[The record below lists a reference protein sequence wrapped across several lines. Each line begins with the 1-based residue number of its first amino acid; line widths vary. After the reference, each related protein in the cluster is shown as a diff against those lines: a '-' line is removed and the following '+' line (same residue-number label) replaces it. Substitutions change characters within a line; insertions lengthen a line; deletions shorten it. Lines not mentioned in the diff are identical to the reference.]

1 MSPLG
6 RSRRRRGPTD
16 QELERITPPL
26 AGGSEIRAGVFVL
39 IGVLAFGAVLFIMT
53 DPAAFRGR
61 YMVLTEVASAEGIRR
76 GDPVQM
82 RGVNIGRV
90 HQFDLSSEGVVVTLE
105 IEGRWE
111 IPEDSRTTLG
121 SLDLLGG
128 RTVQIVIGTSPNPV
142 QPGQVLPG
150 EAMVGVM
157 ALADTMGAEVRHT
170 LSQLQTLLAD
180 STVAAVHASVSDL
193 EALIG
198 NLAAITEEEREG
210 LSALSASLSRSAARV
225 EELTGREELDR
236 GIARADSTLSVL
248 QQAGASLSRATS
260 SLEAILARM
269 EGGEGTLGRLSEDEA
284 LYETLDRALAEIG
297 DLARDIRENP
307 DRYINIRIF

>member
-6 RSRRRRGPTD
+6 ESRRRRPTD
-16 QELERITPPL
+16 PEIERITPPL
-26 AGGSEIRAGVFVL
+26 AGGSEVRAGVFVL
-39 IGVLAFGAVLFIMT
+39 LGALAFAAVLFIMT

-90 HQFDLSSEGVVVTLE
+90 HQFDLSPEGVIVTLE

-128 RTVQIVIGTSPNPV
+128 RAVQIVVGTSPNPV

-180 STVAAVHASVSDL
+180 STVASVHASVSDL
-193 EALIG
+193 EALIA
-198 NLAAITEEEREG
+198 NLAAITEEERDG
-210 LSALSASLSRSAARV
+210 LSELSASLSRSAARV
-225 EELTGREELDR
+225 EELAGREELDR

-248 QQAGASLSRATS
+248 QQAGASLSRATG
-260 SLEAILARM
+260 SLETILARM

-297 DLARDIRENP
+297 DLARDVRENP
-307 DRYINIRIF
+307 ERYINIRIF

>member
-6 RSRRRRGPTD
+6 KSRRRRGPTD

-39 IGVLAFGAVLFIMT
+39 LGVLAFGAVLFIMT

-61 YMVLTEVASAEGIRR
+61 YMVLTEVVSAEGIRR

-90 HQFDLSSEGVVVTLE
+90 HQFDLSPEGVIVTLE

-128 RTVQIVIGTSPNPV
+128 RAVQIVIGTSPNPV

-150 EAMVGVM
+150 EATVGVM
-157 ALADTMGAEVRHT
+157 ALADTMSAEVRHT

-225 EELTGREELDR
+225 EELTGREELER
-236 GIARADSTLSVL
+236 GIARADSTLAVL
-248 QQAGASLSRATS
+248 QQAGASLSRATG
-260 SLEAILARM
+260 SLETILARM

-284 LYETLDRALAEIG
+284 LYETLDRTLAEIG
-297 DLARDIRENP
+297 DLARDLRENP

>member
-6 RSRRRRGPTD
+6 KSRRRRGPTD

-39 IGVLAFGAVLFIMT
+39 LGVLAFGAVLFIMT

-61 YMVLTEVASAEGIRR
+61 YMVLTEVVSAEGIRR

-90 HQFDLSSEGVVVTLE
+90 HQFDLSPEGVIVTLE

-128 RTVQIVIGTSPNPV
+128 RAVQIIIGTSPNPV

-150 EAMVGVM
+150 EATVGVM
-157 ALADTMGAEVRHT
+157 ALADTMSAEVRHT

-225 EELTGREELDR
+225 EELTGREELER
-236 GIARADSTLSVL
+236 GIARADSTLAVL
-248 QQAGASLSRATS
+248 QQAGASLSRATG
-260 SLEAILARM
+260 SLETILARM

-284 LYETLDRALAEIG
+284 LYETLDRTLAEIG
-297 DLARDIRENP
+297 DLARDLRENP

>member
-6 RSRRRRGPTD
+6 ESRRRRGPTD
-16 QELERITPPL
+16 QELDTITPPI

-39 IGVLAFGAVLFIMT
+39 LGALAFAAVLFIMT

-90 HQFDLSSEGVVVTLE
+90 HQFDLSPEGVIVTLE
-105 IEGRWE
+105 IEGRWD

-128 RTVQIVIGTSPNPV
+128 RAVQIVIGTSPNPV

-150 EAMVGVM
+150 ETMVGVM

-180 STVAAVHASVSDL
+180 STVASVHSSVSDL
-193 EALIG
+193 EALIA
-198 NLAAITEEEREG
+198 NLAAITEEERDG
-210 LSALSASLSRSAARV
+210 LSELSASLSRSAARV

-248 QQAGASLSRATS
+248 QRASGSLARATG

-269 EGGEGTLGRLSEDEA
+269 EGGEGTLGRLSEDAA
-284 LYETLDRALAEIG
+284 LYETLDRALTEIG

-307 DRYINIRIF
+307 ERYVNIRIF

>member
-6 RSRRRRGPTD
+6 KSRRRRGPTD
-16 QELERITPPL
+16 HELERITPPI

-39 IGVLAFGAVLFIMT
+39 LGVLAFGAVLFIMT

-90 HQFDLSSEGVVVTLE
+90 HQFDLSPEGVIVTLE

-121 SLDLLGG
+121 SVDLLGG
-128 RTVQIVIGTSPNPV
+128 RAVQLVIGTSPNPV

-150 EAMVGVM
+150 EATVGVM

-170 LSQLQTLLAD
+170 LSQFQTLLAD

-225 EELTGREELDR
+225 EELTGREELER
-236 GIARADSTLSVL
+236 GIARADSTLAVL

-260 SLEAILARM
+260 SLETILARM
-269 EGGEGTLGRLSEDEA
+269 EGGEGTLGRLSEDDA
-284 LYETLDRALAEIG
+284 LYETLDRTLAEIG
-297 DLARDIRENP
+297 DLARDLRENP

>member
-6 RSRRRRGPTD
+6 ESRRRRGPTD
-16 QELERITPPL
+16 QELDRITPPI

-39 IGVLAFGAVLFIMT
+39 LGVLAFAAVLFIMT

-90 HQFDLSSEGVVVTLE
+90 HQFDLSPEGVVVTLE

-128 RTVQIVIGTSPNPV
+128 RAVQIVIGTSPNPV

-150 EAMVGVM
+150 ESMVGVM
-157 ALADTMGAEVRHT
+157 ALADTMGVEVRHT

-180 STVAAVHASVSDL
+180 STVASVHASVSDL
-193 EALIG
+193 EALIA
-198 NLAAITEEEREG
+198 NLAAITEEERDG
-210 LSALSASLSRSAARV
+210 LSELSASLSRSAARV

-248 QQAGASLSRATS
+248 QQASASLARATG
-260 SLEAILARM
+260 SLETILARM

-297 DLARDIRENP
+297 ELARDIRENP
-307 DRYINIRIF
+307 ERYVNIRIF

>member
-39 IGVLAFGAVLFIMT
+39 LGVLAFGAVLFIMT

-90 HQFDLSSEGVVVTLE
+90 HQFDLSPEGVIVTLE

-157 ALADTMGAEVRHT
+157 ALADTMGVEVRHT

-210 LSALSASLSRSAARV
+210 LSELSASLSRSAARV

-248 QQAGASLSRATS
+248 QQASASLARATG
-260 SLEAILARM
+260 SLEMILARM

>member
-26 AGGSEIRAGVFVL
+26 AGGSEIRAGAFVL
-39 IGVLAFGAVLFIMT
+39 LGALAFGAVLFIMT

-90 HQFDLSSEGVVVTLE
+90 HQFDLSSEGVIVTLE

-111 IPEDSRTTLG
+111 IPEDSRTALG

-128 RTVQIVIGTSPNPV
+128 RAVQIVIGTSPNPV

-180 STVAAVHASVSDL
+180 STVASVHASVSDL
-193 EALIG
+193 EALIA
-198 NLAAITEEEREG
+198 NLAAITEEERDG
-210 LSALSASLSRSAARV
+210 LSELSASLSRSAARV
-225 EELTGREELDR
+225 EELTGRDELDR

-248 QQAGASLSRATS
+248 QQASASLARATG

-269 EGGEGTLGRLSEDEA
+269 EGGEGTLGRLSEDAA
-284 LYETLDRALAEIG
+284 LYETLDQALAEIG